1 MQRVEFRELESV
13 EVLEGDGRLD
23 LVLELDERNALLPW
37 HRPHLL
43 EARVR
48 LKQAS
53 QHLLVERLWQILREQ
68 NPMRNYKYTLV
79 V

>member
-1 MQRVEFRELESV
+1 MQGVEFRELESV
-13 EVLEGDGRLD
+13 EVLQGDGRLD
-23 LVLELDERNALLPW
+23 LVLELDERDALLPR

-43 EARVR
+43 KARVR

-53 QHLLVERLWQILREQ
+53 QHLLVERFWQALREQ
-68 NPMRNYKYTLV
+68 NPMRHYQYV